1 MLQKNKDSGILE
13 NKANIYVVRKNIS
26 GGKTMNMIIGKRQII
41 LAALILGLSVAI
53 YLNFA
58 LSNETEL
65 PTATDTVSSSENYGD
80 ALFTGTQ
87 TVIETGSESANA
99 EFFAQARLT
108 RQKMREESV
117 LTIQTMLSSASIE
130 GTQDETLSQKATVI
144 AQAIEVENKI
154 ENLIKAKGFVEC
166 IAYISEDSANIIV
179 QTNGLLTSEAAQI
192 KDIVLSET
200 KLTASDVKI
209 VEIKE

>member
-1 MLQKNKDSGILE
+1 
-13 NKANIYVVRKNIS
+13 
-26 GGKTMNMIIGKRQII
+26 MNMIIGKRQII

-58 LSNETEL
+58 LANDSEL
-65 PTATDTVSSSENYGD
+65 PTAGNTLSSTENYGD
-80 ALFTGTQ
+80 ALFTGTEQ
-87 TVIETGSESANA
+87 TVIETGGNETENA

-117 LTIQTMLSSASIE
+117 QTIQTMLSDTALE
-130 GTQDETLSQKATVI
+130 KEEQETMSQKAVTI

-154 ENLIKAKGFVEC
+154 ENLIKAKGFEEC
-166 IAYISEDSANIIV
+166 IAYVNETGANIIV

-209 VEIKE
+209 VEVK

>member
-1 MLQKNKDSGILE
+1 
-13 NKANIYVVRKNIS
+13 
-26 GGKTMNMIIGKRQII
+26 MNMIIGKRQII

-58 LSNETEL
+58 LANDSEL
-65 PTATDTVSSSENYGD
+65 PTAGDTVSSSENYGD
-80 ALFTGTQ
+80 ALFTGTDQVIQ
-87 TVIETGSESANA
+87 TDGDENENA

-117 LTIQTMLSSASIE
+117 QTIQTMLSDTALAKEEQQTMSE
-130 GTQDETLSQKATVI
+130 KAVTI

-154 ENLIKAKGFVEC
+154 ENLIKAKGFEEC
-166 IAYISEDSANIIV
+166 IAYINETGANIIV

-209 VEIKE
+209 VEVKK

>member
-1 MLQKNKDSGILE
+1 
-13 NKANIYVVRKNIS
+13 
-26 GGKTMNMIIGKRQII
+26 MNMIIGKRQII

-58 LSNETEL
+58 LANDSDL
-65 PTATDTVSSSENYGD
+65 PTAGDTTSSGENYGD
-80 ALFTGTQ
+80 ALFTGTDQ
-87 TVIETGSESANA
+87 TVIETGTDEGANA

-117 LTIQTMLSSASIE
+117 LTMQTMLSDTNLAKEEQQTMSE
-130 GTQDETLSQKATVI
+130 KAVTI

-154 ENLIKAKGFVEC
+154 ENLIKAKGFEEC
-166 IAYISEDSANIIV
+166 IAYINETGANIIV

-200 KLTASDVKI
+200 DLSASDVKI
-209 VEIKE
+209 VEVKK